1 MARLG
6 LFCSGALIAGLVA
19 CSVERPGESSAQSA
33 THAEAQKAPA
43 AQPKAPLPP
52 VKAPTPPAPATK
64 TVKAPPP
71 ARHDSGHGG
80 ANAAK
85 WAGDVEW
92 TTWEAG
98 MAKAKAEGKPAC
110 LVVYADWCPKCRTLA
125 PALST
130 DPEIAALSK
139 EVVMIRQNSD
149 ERPTWLGTRFGQY
162 GGYVP
167 RVFLIGADGEIK
179 EDMTSGHPRYPY
191 FYTPSGSFGLDAL
204 KANLKKLTAG

>member
-98 MAKAKAEGKPAC
+98 MAKAKALTAM
-110 LVVYADWCPKCRTLA
+110 V
-125 PALST
+125 
-130 DPEIAALSK
+130 
-139 EVVMIRQNSD
+139 
-149 ERPTWLGTRFGQY
+149 
-162 GGYVP
+162 
-167 RVFLIGADGEIK
+167 
-179 EDMTSGHPRYPY
+179 
-191 FYTPSGSFGLDAL
+191 
-204 KANLKKLTAG
+204 ANLVRSTVLEAFRQFDSQFFDLISSK